1 MAVDVEAV
9 LAPWV
14 EVTFGVEGCAETPA
28 DLEQRLP
35 VVRVQRLGGLDERFG
50 QHPRVAVD
58 VFTATADQ
66 GRTLAGQIA
75 DALHFLHG
83 PVGGAIIRSV
93 RCDSGP
99 ARQPWAND
107 AVHRRGA
114 TYTVSLRAA

>member
-1 MAVDVEAV
+1 MAADIETV
-9 LAPWV
+9 LAPWI
-14 EVTFGVEGCAETPA
+14 EATFDVFGCAETPA

-35 VVRVQRLGGLDERFG
+35 VVRVQRLGGPDERFA
-50 QHPRVAVD
+50 QYPRVAVD

-75 DALHFLHG
+75 DALLFLRG
-83 PVGGAIIRSV
+83 PVGGAVIRGV

-99 ARQPWAND
+99 ARMPWANESI
-107 AVHRRGA
+107 HRRGA